1 MDFGRYC
8 GFNPHNWNRVVYLQ
22 KEELNIGSYIDEL
35 IS

>member
-8 GFNPHNWNRVVYLQ
+8 GFNPHNRVVYLQ
-22 KEELNIGSYIDEL
+22 KEESNIGSFIEL